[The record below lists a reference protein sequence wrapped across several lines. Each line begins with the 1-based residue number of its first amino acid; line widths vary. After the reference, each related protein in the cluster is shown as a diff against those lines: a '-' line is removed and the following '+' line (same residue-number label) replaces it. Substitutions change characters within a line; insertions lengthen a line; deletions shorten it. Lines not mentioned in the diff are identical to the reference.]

1 MIVLVIIGILALDI
15 ATKYWAFHYLQP
27 VGSIPV
33 IENIFHLTYVENP
46 GAAFGILQD
55 QRWVFIIATVLTL
68 GFIVWFL
75 RNMDPD
81 IKLLRWG
88 LALIVAG
95 AIGNLIDRIL
105 LGYVI
110 DFLDFRVWPVFNVAD
125 ISVVVGT
132 GLTILVILFYDRV
145 LEKGL

>member
-88 LALIVAG
+88 LVLIVAG

>member
-75 RNMDPD
+75 RNIDPD
-81 IKLLRWG
+81 VKLLRCG

>member
-1 MIVLVIIGILALDI
+1 MIVLIVIGILALDI

-46 GAAFGILQD
+46 GAAFGIFQD
-55 QRWVFIIATVLTL
+55 QRWVFIVATVLTL
-68 GFIVWFL
+68 GFILWYL

-125 ISVVVGT
+125 ISIVTGT

>member
-1 MIVLVIIGILALDI
+1 LIVLVIIGILALDI